1 MKTVYMP
8 TCKSPSV
15 VKLNSS
21 LDAFTIFNVLQA
33 IEKYGEETGDLDVY
47 AVDTG
52 HRTRRADN
60 NDYTVISQGHGLQ
73 LSVMFVNKGNG
84 KNLCLR
90 ISLPRQEIMY
100 LGDIADGDK
109 RLIDEIHRILKVN
122 NETK

>member
-8 TCKSPSV
+8 TGKSPSI

-21 LDAFTIFNVLQA
+21 LDAFTIFNVSQA

-47 AVDTG
+47 AVDTD
-52 HRTRRADN
+52 HLTRRADN
-60 NDYTVISQGHGLQ
+60 NDYTVISQGRGLQ
-73 LSVMFVNKGNG
+73 LSVLFVNKGNG
-84 KNLCLR
+84 KNLCIR
-90 ISLPRQEIMY
+90 ISLLRQEIMY